1 VSEVGIF
8 TAFVF
13 GAVSFVSP
21 CVLPLM
27 PGYLSLMSGYSVDQ
41 LQAGEG
47 SIRRMVRVTL
57 LFVVGFTVVFVS
69 LGAAAT
75 GLGQFLRRNLPAITA
90 FAGWV
95 VLLFGVLMVV
105 AALRTSLWGSP
116 LLRGRSFDVKPS
128 RLGAL
133 APVVMGLAFGFA
145 WTPCIGPVLAAI
157 LAIATVQ
164 QSVVQGMALLFAFSL
179 GLAVPFAA
187 TALAMTRAF
196 RAMRSLGRY
205 LQPIHVASGM
215 LLAGFGIL
223 MITGRTVVIASWL
236 QRLFTGLGLEWLA
249 SI

>member
-1 VSEVGIF
+1 MSEVGIL

-27 PGYLSLMSGYSVDQ
+27 PGYLSLMSGYSVRQ
-41 LQAGEG
+41 LQAGQG
-47 SIRRMVRVTL
+47 SVRRMLGVTL
-57 LFVVGFTVVFVS
+57 LFVAGFTMVFVS

-75 GLGQFLRRNLPAITA
+75 GLGQLLRRNLPAITT

-105 AALRTSLWGSP
+105 AALRTSLWGST
-116 LLRGRSFDVKPS
+116 LLRERRLDVRPS
-128 RLGAL
+128 RLGGF
-133 APVVMGLAFGFA
+133 APAVMGLAFGFA

-157 LAIATVQ
+157 LAIAAVQ
-164 QSVVQGMALLFAFSL
+164 QSVVQGMALLLAFSL
-179 GLAVPFAA
+179 GLAVPFVAA
-187 TALAMTRAF
+187 ALGMTRAF
-196 RAMRSLGRY
+196 RAGLGRY
-205 LQPIHVASGM
+205 LQPIHVASGV

-236 QRLFTGLGLEWLA
+236 QRLFTWLGLEWLA